1 LFLKGDIAKKSPF
14 FVSIFYIYIYQKLM
28 LFNMNKFR
36 YFLLCTIGILSIC
49 VFSACL
55 KGNFKLKKIAD
66 SFWEPDVAVPLVNS
80 SMTLSNILKLSSA
93 NNNFS
98 IAADN
103 FVTLV
108 YRGNL
113 FSLRADEV
121 LKIPDQ
127 PITSNFTFPAAALPA
142 FNALNLQDTFTVNP
156 PITTTFDFNSGS
168 SDSYIDSMTIKS
180 CLFALNLVST
190 FQQQLIV
197 TVNIPDAKKNGVPFS
212 QIVDVPPAGSS
223 NITRSVNFNLADY
236 KIKLSQNGTP
246 NKLKMIFGFKFVKT
260 NTTIASNHNSIEMV
274 MSLSNIAFKNLFG
287 SIGQKLL
294 APDTDTIPITLFNNS
309 IVGGGISLVNAS
321 LGINIS
327 NAFGIPISANFQKLQ
342 GYSPLSLTP
351 IVNIVSPLFT
361 TPLPIPTPPQI
372 GQSADSSLV
381 LTSSNSNI
389 DAVLS
394 NLPRFLIYKI
404 DALSNPPPPAATMKN
419 FIEDAS
425 RFNVD
430 VDINIPLE
438 GSLKN
443 LIFQDTIMFKFQEV
457 EELQSLGLKL
467 SLKNGFPIET
477 KVQVYFA
484 DSIGYVLDSLLQ
496 DDVVI
501 ASALVGAN
509 GRVTIASEK
518 NIEVLYPEEKIL
530 RLKKV
535 RKIYVKASTS
545 TFQNGNQN
553 VKIYSDYR
561 LDLKIAGRAKLKF
574 KI

>member
-1 LFLKGDIAKKSPF
+1 
-14 FVSIFYIYIYQKLM
+14 M
-28 LFNMNKFR
+28 LFIMNKFR
-36 YFLLCTIGILSIC
+36 YFLLGTIGILSIC

-66 SFWEPDVAVPLVNS
+66 SFWEPDVAIPLVNS

-113 FSLRADEV
+113 FSLRADEA

-127 PITSNFTFPAAALPA
+127 PITSNFTFPAVALPA
-142 FNALNLQDTFTVNP
+142 FNAFNLQDTFTVNP
-156 PITTTFDFNSGS
+156 PLTTTFDFNSGS

-180 CLFALNLVST
+180 CLFAINLVST

-197 TVNIPDAKKNGVPFS
+197 TINIPDARKNGVPFS
-212 QIVDVPPAGSS
+212 QIVNVPPAGSS

-246 NKLKMIFGFKFVKT
+246 NKLKMIFGFKLVKT
-260 NTTIASNHNSIEMV
+260 NTTIAANHNSIAMV

-294 APDTDTIPITLFNNS
+294 APETDTIPITLFNNS
-309 IVGGGISLVNAS
+309 IAGGGISFVNAS

-327 NAFGIPISANFQKLQ
+327 NAFGIPIRASFQKLQ
-342 GYSPLSLTP
+342 GYNPPSSTP
-351 IVNIVSPLFT
+351 IINVVSTLFDD
-361 TPLPIPTPPQI
+361 PLPIPIPSQL
-372 GQSADSSLV
+372 GQSATSSLV
-381 LTSSNSNI
+381 LNSSNSNI
-389 DAVLS
+389 NTPNGVLS

-404 DALSNPPPPAATMKN
+404 DALSNPPPPAATIKN
-419 FIEDAS
+419 FIEDS
-425 RFNVD
+425 SKFNVD

-535 RKIYVKASTS
+535 RKIYVKASTT

>member
-1 LFLKGDIAKKSPF
+1 
-14 FVSIFYIYIYQKLM
+14 
-28 LFNMNKFR
+28 MNKLR
-36 YFLLCTIGILSIC
+36 YILLCTIGIISIC

-66 SFWEPDVAVPLVNS
+66 SFWEPDVAIPLVNS
-80 SMTLSNILKLSSA
+80 SMTLKNILKLSSA

-127 PITSNFTFPAAALPA
+127 PISTSFTFPAAALPA
-142 FNALNLQDTFTVNP
+142 FNALNLQDTFQINP
-156 PITTTFDFNSGS
+156 PFTTTFDFNSGS
-168 SDSYIDSMTIKS
+168 ADSFIDSLTIKS
-180 CLFALNLVST
+180 CLFAVNLIST

-212 QIVDVPPAGSS
+212 QTVEVPPAGST

-236 KIKLSQNGTP
+236 KIKLHQNGSP

-260 NTTIASNHNSIEMV
+260 NTSITPGHNSMAMV

-287 SIGQKLL
+287 SVGQKFL

-309 IVGGGISLVNAS
+309 IVGGGISVVNAS
-321 LGINIS
+321 LGINIT
-327 NAFGIPISANFQKLQ
+327 NAFGIPIRATFQKLQ

-351 IVNIVSPLFT
+351 IINIVSPLFNN
-361 TPLPIPTPPQI
+361 PLPISTPPQI
-372 GQSADSSLV
+372 GQSASSSL
-381 LTSSNSNI
+381 LLNSSNSNI
-389 DAVLS
+389 NGVLT

-404 DALSNPPPPAATMKN
+404 DALSNPPPPAVSMQN
-419 FIEDAS
+419 FIEDTS
-425 RFNVD
+425 RFKVD

-438 GSLKN
+438 GSLKS

-467 SLKNGFPIET
+467 FFKNGFPIET

-484 DSIGYVLDSLLQ
+484 DTMGYVLDSLLQ
-496 DDVVI
+496 DDVLL

-509 GRVTIASEK
+509 GRVTTPTEK
-518 NIEVLYPEEKIL
+518 NTEILYPEEKIL

-545 TFQNGNQN
+545 TFQNGTQN